1 MQTALIYAA
10 VVLIWG
16 STWIMIKF
24 QLGTVSPQASL
35 VYRFALAAIAL
46 VIFGLIRGRRLRITR
61 AELPMVAT
69 QGIFMFS
76 ANYYFVYHGTEYV
89 TSGLVAVLFTSLVV
103 MNLINERVF
112 FGTPIRLGAVVAS
125 ALSLAGIGMMF
136 WPEVSLLSLQDD
148 SVRGAGL
155 ILMGALMAS
164 FGNMA
169 AISNTRR
176 RLPVVAVNAHGM
188 AIGAVC
194 SAVFAVVLGEPFSF
208 DWRFP
213 YLGSLMFLAIP
224 GTAIAFGLY
233 LVLLDRIGAA
243 KSAYTSVMLP
253 VVALVISTLFEGY
266 RWSALALAGLVIAV
280 AGNTLALA
288 SKSEAKQSA

>member
-1 MQTALIYAA
+1 MPTALVYAM

-24 QLGTVSPQASL
+24 QLGVVSPQASL
-35 VYRFALAAIAL
+35 VYRFALAALAL
-46 VIFGLIRGRRLRITR
+46 VVFGLLRGRRLRISR
-61 AELPMVAT
+61 SDLPMVAT
-69 QGIFMFS
+69 QGLFMFS

-103 MNLINERVF
+103 MNLVNERLF
-112 FGTPIRLGAVVAS
+112 YGTPIRASALVAG

-136 WPEVSLLSLQDD
+136 WPEVSRLTLADD
-148 SVRGAGL
+148 SVRGAML
-155 ILMGALMAS
+155 ILAGALMAS
-164 FGNMA
+164 LGNMA
-169 AISNTRR
+169 AIANTRR

-188 AIGAVC
+188 AIGALC
-194 SAVFAVVLGEPFSF
+194 SAGFALALGEPFSF
-208 DWRFP
+208 DWRVP
-213 YLGSLMFLAIP
+213 YVGSLLFLAIP

-233 LVLLDRIGAA
+233 LVLLERIGAG

-266 RWSALALAGLVIAV
+266 RWSPLAIAGLVVAV
-280 AGNTLALA
+280 AGNAMALA
-288 SKSEAKQSA
+288 SKTPPHKTA